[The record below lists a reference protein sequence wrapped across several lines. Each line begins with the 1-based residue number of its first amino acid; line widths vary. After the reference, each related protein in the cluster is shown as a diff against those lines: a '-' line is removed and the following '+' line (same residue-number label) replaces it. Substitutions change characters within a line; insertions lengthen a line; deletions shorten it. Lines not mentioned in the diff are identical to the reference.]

1 MLRLALLVSILLLSA
16 CGDSLSRGIVITGD
30 GKVGSNNA
38 RNQRE
43 NAQDTLR
50 IAIEEDLGAGWGV
63 RVAIDEVPTWVEER
77 GNEDGVWRWERMT
90 ARVEIVPPL
99 GKQLDESKRAELDR
113 GSRDYLLKKIVKKDP
128 ARLALTVQIGVAA
141 AVPVATAS
149 TPTGGSRSYTIQDGD
164 TLADISTAFYGT
176 PNHWRAIQQAN
187 PGLDPGRLAVGTVI
201 VIPAA
206 SAAP

>member
-1 MLRLALLVSILLLSA
+1 MLRLALLVTILLLSA

-63 RVAIDEVPTWVEER
+63 RVAIDEVPNWVEER
-77 GNEDGVWRWERMT
+77 GNDEGVWRWEKMT
-90 ARVEIVPPL
+90 ARVEIVPPV
-99 GKQLDESKRAELDR
+99 GKQLDEARLVELDR
-113 GSRDYLLKKIVKKDP
+113 GSRSYLLKKIVKKDP
-128 ARLALTVQIGVAA
+128 ARLALTVQAGVAA
-141 AVPVATAS
+141 AVPATVTIKS
-149 TPTGGSRSYTIQDGD
+149 DGGARSYTIQSGD

-176 PNHWRAIQQAN
+176 PQHWRAIQQAN
-187 PGLDPGRLAVGTVI
+187 PGLDAGRLTVGAVI
-201 VIPAA
+201 VIPAPP
-206 SAAP
+206 AP